1 MKQKFLFILIL
12 LNPLILFAQKDSVE
26 NALLWEISGKD
37 VKKASYIFGTIHV
50 VPQSDFFFNE
60 KMKELFTSTKELIME
75 TDMEITPEIQMQMM
89 QNMMLPEG
97 KSLSNYM
104 EKEDYDKYMIYL
116 KDSLKVSALNMFL
129 LPKIKPLFSF
139 SLILQEKLEHPVSYE
154 IYFQKLAKQN
164 KMNISGL
171 ESLQEQMDIIN
182 SIPIQEQINLLIDS
196 SNYETDVMKG
206 YYEMLEIYK
215 SQKINKLHDL
225 TNDEKLIQK
234 YSARLINN
242 RNKYWL
248 SLIEEKIK
256 QYPCFIAVGAGHLAG
271 DDGLILLLRKIGYRV
286 EPVDI
291 TDKK

>member
-1 MKQKFLFILIL
+1 MIQKFLFILIL

-26 NALLWEISGKD
+26 NALLWKITGTD

-60 KMKELFTSTKELIME
+60 KMKGIFTSTKELIME
-75 TDMEITPEIQMQMM
+75 TDMDISPEIQLQMM

-97 KSLSNYM
+97 KSLSDYM
-104 EKEDYDKYMIYL
+104 EKKDYDKYMIYL
-116 KDSLKVSALNMFL
+116 KDSLKISALNMFL

-154 IYFQKLAKQN
+154 MYFQKLAKQN

-182 SIPIQEQINLLIDS
+182 SIPIQEQINLLSDS

-215 SQKINKLHDL
+215 SQQINKLHDL
-225 TNDEKLIQK
+225 ANDEKLIQK

-248 SLIEEKIK
+248 SLIEEKVK
-256 QYPCFIAVGAGHLAG
+256 QHPCFIAVGAGHLAG
-271 DDGLILLLRKIGYRV
+271 ADGLITLLRKMGYRL
-286 EPVDI
+286 EPVEI
-291 TDKK
+291 NQ